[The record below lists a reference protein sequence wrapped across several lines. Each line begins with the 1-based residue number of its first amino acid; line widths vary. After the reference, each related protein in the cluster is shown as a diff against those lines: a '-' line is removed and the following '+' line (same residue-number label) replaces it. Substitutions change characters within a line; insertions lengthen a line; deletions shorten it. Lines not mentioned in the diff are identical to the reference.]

1 MIAMAKIGTAHRKGE
16 RKMKNYIKIA
26 VALAG
31 AVAIAFGIAV
41 AIGAVE
47 AWNFTNI
54 PAAILSCTLGVG
66 GLMVGD
72 AWEW

>member
-1 MIAMAKIGTAHRKGE
+1 
-16 RKMKNYIKIA
+16 MKNYIKCA

-31 AVAIAFGIAV
+31 AVAVAFGIAV

-47 AWNFTNI
+47 AWDFTNI
-54 PAAILSCTLGVG
+54 PTAIICCTLGVG